1 MRGLETSVV
10 KLRHEVFKE
19 VARVA
24 FEEEPD
30 KVNDAIEA
38 IPYKITPTEE
48 PRYRESIYRERAIAS
63 EQVRLAMGMS
73 LRPAEDRKSVV

>member
-10 KLRHEVFKE
+10 RLRHEVFKE
-19 VARVA
+19 VAKVA
-24 FEEEPD
+24 FEAEPE

-48 PRYRESIYRERAIAS
+48 PRYRESIYRERASAAVLFALYCI
-63 EQVRLAMGMS
+63 
-73 LRPAEDRKSVV
+73 